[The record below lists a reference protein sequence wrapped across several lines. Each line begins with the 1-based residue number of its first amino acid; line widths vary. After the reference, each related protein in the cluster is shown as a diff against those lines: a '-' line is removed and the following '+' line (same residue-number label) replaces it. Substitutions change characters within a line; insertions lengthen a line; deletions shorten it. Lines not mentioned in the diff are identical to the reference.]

1 MDYLCHIK
9 KFIKPTIMKK
19 TKKNSIGRS
28 MTENEMRE
36 VKGGHSFTSS
46 EPVAR
51 CPVCGEWATC
61 RPYSYTIWCLNC
73 GTEIVLEEKDEE

>member
-1 MDYLCHIK
+1 
-9 KFIKPTIMKK
+9 MKK
-19 TKKNSIGRS
+19 TKKNFIGRS

>member
-1 MDYLCHIK
+1 
-9 KFIKPTIMKK
+9 MKK
-19 TKKNSIGRS
+19 TKKNFIGRS

-73 GTEIVLEEKDEE
+73 GTEITLVEKKEE